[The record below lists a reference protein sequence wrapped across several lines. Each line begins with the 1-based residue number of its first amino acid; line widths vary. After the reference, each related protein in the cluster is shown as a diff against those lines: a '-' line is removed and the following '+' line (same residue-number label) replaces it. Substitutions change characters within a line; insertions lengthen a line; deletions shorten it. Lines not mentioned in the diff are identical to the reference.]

1 LVDLDPFDYSTEAG
15 ITAFLQHL
23 AGIEDQLRLLRSFDG
38 MLTTGGMPE
47 YLFRRTHGIVGLLRR
62 LIEDSCATA
71 IATGEERLTPELLA
85 RTTIRLG
92 NLADLDPEAGE
103 IPQIPQDVQPPSQ
116 PPKKNRKRPRNT
128 VFDDHGRPAA
138 DG

>member
-1 LVDLDPFDYSTEAG
+1 MLF
-15 ITAFLQHL
+15 H
-23 AGIEDQLRLLRSFDG
+23 SFEG

-62 LIEDSCATA
+62 LVEDGCTEA
-71 IATGEERLTPELLA
+71 ITSGEERLTPELLA
-85 RTTIRLG
+85 RTSIRLG

-103 IPQIPQDVQPPSQ
+103 VPEIPLNVKPPQQSR
-116 PPKKNRKRPRNT
+116 KKPGRRPRNT
-128 VFDDHGRPAA
+128 VFDDQGDRPTA